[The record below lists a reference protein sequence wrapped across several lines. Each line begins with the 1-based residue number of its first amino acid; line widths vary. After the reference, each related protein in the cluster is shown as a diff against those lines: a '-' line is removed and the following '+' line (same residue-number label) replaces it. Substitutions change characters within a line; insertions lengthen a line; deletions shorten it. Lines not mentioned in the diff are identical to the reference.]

1 MGRLT
6 MMVAACGVCLAGQA
20 TAEPFSASSDL
31 NAAAFA
37 KRRVAVERTVEQP
50 LARRHGREVFLYAGA
65 SGADPRFHADP
76 RWTPQ
81 NDPSQAS
88 QLVNTKLGVGW
99 RREGLE
105 TSFGYQVRQVQGAPR
120 LSDSGAP
127 RKDAMLGVSLKFRP
141 GG

>member
-6 MMVAACGVCLAGQA
+6 IMVAACGVCLAGQA
-20 TAEPFSASSDL
+20 AADPFSASSDL

-37 KRRVAVERTVEQP
+37 KRRTAVERTVEQP
-50 LARRHGREVFLYAGA
+50 VIRKHGREVYLYAGA
-65 SGADPRFHADP
+65 SGPEPRFHADP

-81 NDPSQAS
+81 NDPAQAS

-120 LSDSGAP
+120 VSDNGRP
-127 RKDAMLGVSLKFRP
+127 RKDAMLGLTLKFRP